1 MQYQLIT
8 TFNQAGYLKY
18 GATMIDTFS
27 RNLLRPNIRLT
38 VYAEACVPDLADH
51 CSVRNIPGD
60 CKELQ
65 DFLDRHKN
73 NDLAHGRAGPPEV
86 YLSLIHI

>member
-38 VYAEACVPDLADH
+38 VYEEAYLPDFADH
-51 CSVRNIPGD
+51 FTVRKIP
-60 CKELQ
+60 
-65 DFLDRHKN
+65 
-73 NDLAHGRAGPPEV
+73 
-86 YLSLIHI
+86 